1 MKVLKKDTFDL
12 RYRFIPNTLLIY
24 LQTIKQNR
32 LTIMGLMSFF
42 KGVGEKVFGGHKEVE
57 PATAATVEPL
67 RASALLAHVKS
78 LGLPYNSLTV
88 KTAGD
93 TVILEGEVDKQED
106 AEKLALAVGNV
117 EGVKVV
123 NNQLNV
129 AEPTE
134 EAKYH
139 EVVSGD
145 SLSKIA
151 QEYYGDMMKYQ
162 LIFEANKPMLSHPDK
177 IYPGQMLRIPPMA

>member
-1 MKVLKKDTFDL
+1 M
-12 RYRFIPNTLLIY
+12 LISY
-24 LQTIKQNR
+24 LFNIKQNR

-42 KGVGEKVFGGHKEVE
+42 KGVGEKIFGGHKEVE
-57 PATAATVEPL
+57 PAAAATVEPL
-67 RASALLAHVKS
+67 RASALLAHIKA

-93 TVILEGEVDKQED
+93 TVVLEGEVAKQED

-123 NNQLNV
+123 DNRLDV
-129 AEPTE
+129 AEPAE

-145 SLSKIA
+145 TLSKIA
-151 QEYYGDMMKYQ
+151 KEYYGDMMKYPV
-162 LIFEANKPMLSHPDK
+162 IFEANKPMLSHPDK
-177 IYPGQMLRIPPMA
+177 IYPGQVLRIPPLA